1 MKTPKITQGEWKF
14 SFNGHYHE
22 IGVKDDIN
30 TFIYLF
36 HNDKQMGIS
45 KEQAE
50 ANAKACS
57 AVPDM
62 IKALIEMAT
71 VWHSDVYHHFY
82 HLYDQ
87 DAEKA
92 KDRADNDEYYQMM
105 INALKKA
112 GAKL

>member
-1 MKTPKITQGEWKF
+1 MKPPKITQGEWHRQYE
-14 SFNGHYHE
+14 SCYERNGVEHSRYS
-22 IGVKDDIN
+22 VKDSTNKVIAWHIKPIDA
-30 TFIYLF
+30 
-36 HNDKQMGIS
+36 
-45 KEQAE
+45 QAIQ
-50 ANAKACS
+50 